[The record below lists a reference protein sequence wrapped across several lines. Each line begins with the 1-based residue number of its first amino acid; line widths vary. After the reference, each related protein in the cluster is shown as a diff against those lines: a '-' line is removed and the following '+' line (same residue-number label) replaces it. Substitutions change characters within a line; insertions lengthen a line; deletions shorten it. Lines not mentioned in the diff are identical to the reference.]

1 MVNEAFARKY
11 FAGEDPIG
19 QHMRSGLG
27 EGTTPP
33 MREVVGVVG
42 DVKRANLTEGAQP
55 EYYIPIEQAP
65 VAPPAVALRVDGSP
79 AAYENMVLSTVAALD
94 RGLPVYRLHPYSDEL
109 ARTTA
114 QQRFQAV
121 LLSTFA
127 GLALLMAAVGLYAL
141 LSYMVAQRTTELG
154 LRIALGAQR
163 GEVLGLILK
172 RGLVLSS
179 VGLILGL
186 AVAVFLTRILSG
198 MLFGVR
204 TLDAPTFVAVS
215 VVLMTVAC
223 LASLIPA
230 YRASRLDPITAMRTN
245 E

>member
-1 MVNEAFARKY
+1 M
-11 FAGEDPIG
+11 
-19 QHMRSGLG
+19 
-27 EGTTPP
+27 
-33 MREVVGVVG
+33 
-42 DVKRANLTEGAQP
+42 
-55 EYYIPIEQAP
+55 
-65 VAPPAVALRVDGSP
+65 
-79 AAYENMVLSTVAALD
+79 
-94 RGLPVYRLHPYSDEL
+94 
-109 ARTTA
+109 
-114 QQRFQAV
+114 
-121 LLSTFA
+121 STFA

-163 GEVLGLILK
+163 GEVLVLILK